1 VHLIGSNK
9 KQLYTSS
16 KTDSKVI
23 REWLDGHQMSEG
35 DEKKLYW
42 LIMQFYFDWIF
53 KYNSKVDTTYHNSIY
68 RILQAIGMN
77 PLTDKEKEEQD
88 AK

>member
-1 VHLIGSNK
+1 M
-9 KQLYTSS
+9 SS
-16 KTDSKVI
+16 KVKQIYTATKKDSKVI
-23 REWLDGHQMSEG
+23 REWLDAHQMSEG

-42 LIMQFYFDWIF
+42 LIMDFYFDWIF
-53 KYNSKVDTTYHNSIY
+53 KHNSKVDAIYHNSIY